1 MEQLRVLKMV
11 NPRAKGQRGEY
22 GVRDMLRTASGLGFE
37 RVPASGALAYLKG
50 DLYIPQVPNR
60 FCIEVKNYKESHIND
75 KILTSKTNKI
85 VEWWNK
91 IEEQAIDSDMEPLLF
106 VKYDRSKVFVV
117 TNLKPAKAKNY
128 LYISFLRCYII
139 IAEEWLGKETI
150 KWLK

>member
-1 MEQLRVLKMV
+1 MPV

-22 GVRDMLRTASGLGFE
+22 LARDLLRKHTGLTFE
-37 RVPASGALAYLKG
+37 RVPSSGALSYLKG
-50 DLYIPQVPNR
+50 DLYVPQQPNA

-91 IEEQAIDSDMEPLLF
+91 IEEQAIDTDTHPLLF
-106 VKYDRSKVFVV
+106 VKYDRSKLFVV
-117 TNLKPAKAKNY
+117 TNIKPTKVKNY
-128 LYISFLRCYII
+128 LYISFLKCYII
-139 IAEEWLGKETI
+139 LAEEWLSAEKQ

>member
-1 MEQLRVLKMV
+1 MV
-11 NPRAKGQRGEY
+11 DSRAKGQRGEY
-22 GVRDMLRTASGLGFE
+22 TVRDMLRKHSGLPFE

-50 DLYIPQVPNR
+50 DLYIPQKPNR
-60 FCIEVKNYKESHIND
+60 FCIEVKNYKDSHIND

-106 VKYDRSKVFVV
+106 VKYDRSKVFII
-117 TNLKPAKAKNY
+117 TNLKPAKVKNY
-128 LYISFLRCYII
+128 LYISFLNCYIMLSD
-139 IAEEWLGKETI
+139 EFLEKEKL

>member
-1 MEQLRVLKMV
+1 MV

-22 GVRDMLRTASGLGFE
+22 TVRDLLRKHSGLGFE
-37 RVPASGALAYLKG
+37 RVPASGALSYLKG
-50 DLYIPQVPNR
+50 DLHVPQQPNL

-85 VEWWNK
+85 VEWWEK
-91 IEEQAIDSDMEPLLF
+91 IGEQAADANLEPLLF

-117 TNLKPAKAKNY
+117 TERKPVKVKNY
-128 LYISFLRCYII
+128 LYISFLKCYII
-139 IAEEWLGKETI
+139 LAEEWLERETI

>member
-1 MEQLRVLKMV
+1 MAV

-22 GVRDMLRTASGLGFE
+22 GVRDLLRKHSGLAFE

-50 DLYIPQVPNR
+50 DLYVPQQPNR
-60 FCIEVKNYKESHIND
+60 YCIEVKNYKESHIND

-91 IEEQAIDSDMEPLLF
+91 IEEQAIDSNMEPLLF

-117 TNLKPAKAKNY
+117 TAQKPAKARNY
-128 LYISFLRCYII
+128 IYISFLKCYII
-139 IAEEWLGKETI
+139 LAEEWLGKETI